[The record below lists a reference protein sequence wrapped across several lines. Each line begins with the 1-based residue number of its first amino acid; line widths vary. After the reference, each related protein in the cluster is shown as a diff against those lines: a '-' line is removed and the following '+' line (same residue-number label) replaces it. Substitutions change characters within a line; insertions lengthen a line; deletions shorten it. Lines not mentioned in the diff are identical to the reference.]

1 MKKILLLL
9 LIAFALIF
17 AGCGE
22 EEQKA
27 KSIDFGGDD
36 PYAEPGG
43 IEEFG
48 VEYYVDTESTP
59 LSIRD
64 DASVKANTVGFIPR
78 GANITIDN
86 QESHFGHVNYK
97 GREGWVNLDYCTEG
111 RNEDEGIYYVST
123 ERDPLSLREEP
134 NRKSEILDRIP
145 RGSQIMIYELDSSG
159 QWAMIHWNGLD
170 GWVSMQY
177 ATYGGTP
184 AGYAESTPDT
194 SGDIVFVLISPYA
207 EVYHK
212 YSYCEGLENADPSH
226 ELKAVTQKEAIEM
239 GRRPCKYCY

>member
-1 MKKILLLL
+1 MKRVLLFL

-27 KSIDFGGDD
+27 KSIDFSGDD
-36 PYAEPGG
+36 TYAEPGG

-59 LSIRD
+59 LSIRE
-64 DASVKANTVGFIPR
+64 KANVKSKTVGYIPR

-86 QESHFGHVNYK
+86 QESHFGHVNYR
-97 GREGWVNLDYCTEG
+97 GREGWVNLEYCTEG
-111 RNEDEGIYYVST
+111 HNENEGQYYVST
-123 ERDPLSLREEP
+123 ERDPLSFREGP
-134 NRKSEILDRIP
+134 SRDYEILDRIP

-177 ATYGGTP
+177 ATYGATP
-184 AGYAESTPDT
+184 SGYEAPDI
-194 SGDIVFVLISPYA
+194 SEDRVFVLISDNA

-212 YSYCEGLENADPSH
+212 YSNCSGLDNADPWH
-226 ELKAVTQKEAIEM
+226 ELREVSLKEAINM
-239 GRRPCKYCY
+239 GRRPCKICY